1 MRNFLKNKTT
11 RTNIKRMLAVILV
24 FIITL
29 TSVNFNSFMK
39 AKAAT
44 EYKTLYFIDNTA
56 EQWVKNDSAVMELV
70 DNTNGH
76 DSYWM
81 TQMNDAT

>member
-1 MRNFLKNKTT
+1 MRNFFKNKTT

-39 AKAAT
+39 AKAA

-56 EQWVKNDSAVMELV
+56 
-70 DNTNGH
+70 
-76 DSYWM
+76 
-81 TQMNDAT
+81 